1 MKNLLINASRAALVA
16 AFVSSAAF
24 GATSITNI
32 FTFGDS
38 LTDVG
43 NTSLATGGLR
53 PGPDYYNGRY
63 SNGPVWV
70 ETFAGLLQLPAPT
83 TSLTGGRGNA
93 WAGAYTADGGLVP
106 TVQQQANIFLAGG
119 GSFLASDLVVVWGG
133 ANDFLLGGQTNPAI
147 SIANISTTI
156 TSLAGGGAKTF
167 LLLNLPDLGDT
178 PELLST
184 NNPAAIAGFSNLT
197 SAFNSGLAA
206 AVPGLESSL
215 GINIFLLDVFGI
227 AKELRNNPG
236 SFGFTNTTDSALLTN
251 NVANAGQY
259 IYWDSVHPTAR
270 VHDIIAQRAAQ
281 LIPEPSTL
289 MIAVV
294 MAGGLLA
301 RRTRL
306 TAARS

>member
-1 MKNLLINASRAALVA
+1 MKKLLINASRAALVV

-43 NTSLATGGLR
+43 NTNLATSGAR
-53 PGPDYYNGRY
+53 PGPGYYNGRY
-63 SNGPVWV
+63 SNGPLWV
-70 ETFAGLLQLPAPT
+70 ETFAGMLQLPAPT
-83 TSLTGGRGNA
+83 PSLTGGRGNA
-93 WAGAYTADGGLVP
+93 WAGAYTANGGEVP
-106 TVQQQANIFLAGG
+106 TVQQQANLFLAGG

-133 ANDFLLGGQTNPAI
+133 ANDFILGGQTNPSI
-147 SIANISTTI
+147 SVANISTAI
-156 TSLAGGGAKTF
+156 TSLAGGGAKSF

-178 PELLST
+178 PAIQST
-184 NNPAAIAGFSNLT
+184 NNPQVIAGFSNLT

-206 AVPGLESSL
+206 AVPGLEANL
-215 GINIFLLDVFGI
+215 GISIFLLDVFGI

-236 SFGFTNTTDSALLTN
+236 SFGFTNTTDAALLTGN
-251 NVANAGQY
+251 AANASQY
-259 IYWDSVHPTAR
+259 LYWDSVHPTAR

-289 MIAVV
+289 MITLV
-294 MAGGLLA
+294 MAGGLLT
-301 RRTRL
+301 RRRRA
-306 TAARS
+306 TAARY